1 MSDVKEI
8 MTTNPLTV
16 SINTQATKVRSLFR
30 EDGYRSIPV
39 VSNNHLEG
47 IITRGDIMNISSTK
61 SNIEARGIME
71 YPKIIATP
79 DMPML
84 ELGRK
89 LLKADAVQAPVVE
102 SNDDMQVVGIVS
114 VIDIIR
120 KLVYDGAQPKDEN
133 IGEITTKKVV
143 SCNYDDS
150 ISKVWDL
157 MDETGFSGLP
167 VIKKM
172 KIIGMITRMDI
183 IKSGHVRIVKESDEI
198 KRSIKVEKIMKT
210 PPVIATPQST
220 IPNVAQIM
228 LENDI
233 GRLPVVEH
241 PVHIKKEPS
250 RITKADL
257 VGIVAREDILWS
269 YLK

>member
-1 MSDVKEI
+1 VNNLSDVKEI

-102 SNDDMQVVGIVS
+102 SMMTC
-114 VIDIIR
+114 
-120 KLVYDGAQPKDEN
+120 K
-133 IGEITTKKVV
+133 
-143 SCNYDDS
+143 
-150 ISKVWDL
+150 
-157 MDETGFSGLP
+157 
-167 VIKKM
+167 
-172 KIIGMITRMDI
+172 
-183 IKSGHVRIVKESDEI
+183 
-198 KRSIKVEKIMKT
+198 
-210 PPVIATPQST
+210 
-220 IPNVAQIM
+220 
-228 LENDI
+228 
-233 GRLPVVEH
+233 
-241 PVHIKKEPS
+241 
-250 RITKADL
+250 
-257 VGIVAREDILWS
+257 
-269 YLK
+269 

>member
-1 MSDVKEI
+1 VEEI

-16 SINTQATKVRSLFR
+16 SVDTQATKVRSFFR

-39 VSNNHLEG
+39 VYNDHLEG
-47 IITRGDIMNISSTK
+47 IITRGDMMNISSTK

-71 YPKIIATP
+71 HPKIIATP
-79 DMPML
+79 EMPMM
-84 ELGRK
+84 ELARK
-89 LLKADAVQAPVVE
+89 LLKADTVQAPVVM
-102 SNDDMQVVGIVS
+102 SNDNMQVVGIVS
-114 VIDIIR
+114 IIDILR
-120 KLVYDGAQPKDEN
+120 KLFYNGTQPKDEN

-143 SCNYDDS
+143 SCNYDDL

-167 VIKKM
+167 VNKK
-172 KIIGMITRMDI
+172 KKLIGMITRKDI
-183 IKSGHVRIVKESDEI
+183 INSGHVRIGKESDETR
-198 KRSIKVEKIMKT
+198 RSIKVEKIMKT
-210 PPVIATPQST
+210 PPLVATPQST
-220 IPNVAQIM
+220 IHDVAQIM

-257 VGIVAREDILWS
+257 VGIVAREDILSS